1 MFYKKTFLII
11 FCALFIL
18 GLVNSVNAAKLYFIS
33 EAENFGVGDEFYVD
47 LKVDTEDVD
56 INAAEVQV
64 LFQNNILE
72 LLSVEK
78 DSSIFNFWL
87 EGPNISNED
96 GKVDFIGGTSKGV
109 FGSSLQILRLNFRA
123 NGSGITE
130 ITAVDTVVTASDG
143 KGTNVLSVIEGISI
157 GIGVEIISP
166 ESAEMPEVEE
176 GVSRE
181 QPVIVER
188 DPVIAQDKPEE
199 PELTSPLYPDPSKW
213 YNHLG
218 EVIVFWE
225 VPDDIIKIATDI
237 SHDPNGDPQTIEDTL
252 FTGKKFSI
260 LEEGVWYSHIQFKNN
275 VGWGKIAHYQIL
287 IDTTPPIPFEIEI
300 DNEQSDNPT
309 PEINYETHDILS
321 GIAEYSVFIDGQ
333 SSISTSSSS
342 MALLPQ
348 APGKHTVTIR
358 AIDFAGNGIEDDLNF
373 EILPILT
380 PTISFITKS
389 ITQEEFVFASGKTIV
404 NGFVDVRILNKTGQ
418 KVFLRGVKSDN
429 LGNWEI
435 VVEEP
440 LVTGEYTVII
450 NARDDRGAISY
461 PIEQA
466 LKVKARTIISIGGF
480 INLGWFEI
488 FLIIVLLIV
497 SGVSITAWYYLLE
510 QKKRHAFNVIA
521 GRDIDKLSKLL
532 ADDLKQLKKIILN
545 SSDSVFSYKGEVDI
559 KHFIKGMEANIAK
572 MKKYLREGIRKLK

>member
-404 NGFVDVRILNKTGQ
+404 NGFVDVQVINKEGQ
-418 KVFLRGVKSDN
+418 EVFAGSFESN
-429 LGNWEI
+429 GLGNWEAI
-435 VVEEP
+435 IEES
-440 LVTGEYTVII
+440 LAKGSYSLLIT
-450 NARDDRGAISY
+450 ARDERGALSY
-461 PIEQA
+461 PVESQSIKIKEKPI
-466 LKVKARTIISIGGF
+466 LSIGF
-480 INLGWFEI
+480 IDLGLFEI
-488 FLIIVLLIV
+488 LIIVILFAI
-497 SGVSITAWYYLLE
+497 SASSIGAWYYVSA
-510 QKKRHAFNVIA
+510 KKTRSAYNIIA
-521 GRDIDKLSKLL
+521 GRDINKLN
-532 ADDLKQLKKIILN
+532 AIL
-545 SSDSVFSYKGEVDI
+545 SSDI
-559 KHFIKGMEANIAK
+559 KNLEDRLRVIAKIGPKTKEEISFLIKRLKETSFK
-572 MKKYLREGIRKLK
+572 MKKYLIKEIEKLK